1 MIGIV
6 RDTWRAVLVL
16 VVGALLMEMHRRP
29 EVQVVQMPAPPAWQP
44 APVQWAPPA
53 AQVHE
58 RPLRRF
64 AVALTELGDSVLG
77 VVR

>member
-44 APVQWAPPA
+44 APVQWVPPTAPT
-53 AQVHE
+53 HE
-58 RPLRRF
+58 RPLRRM

-77 VVR
+77 VVK